1 MPSLVFWI
9 YTYSSRKKLFP
20 PSSLNDQL
28 FNHHSLFELLFPR
41 INNVHAS
48 NILLC
53 YVLWYRLYGI
63 IMYNRMVCYYFSSSS
78 SLFLFLRYIALDS
91 CVGRARSLLNSR
103 PGPTSSLSLSLSLY
117 PYLLARKYKECDC
130 ILSSIVY
137 HRDYLVVISH
147 ILSRKLHTHTIKHT
161 LSLTF
166 LSLNS
171 SGYTRTRLVAL
182 TTRPLLYL
190 ITITHYTFTYRFRG

>member
-28 FNHHSLFELLFPR
+28 FNHHSLFELFFPR

-103 PGPTSSLSLSLSLY
+103 PGLPRLSLPLFARTKIQGVRLY
-117 PYLLARKYKECDC
+117 PIINR
-130 ILSSIVY
+130 LSSW
-137 HRDYLVVISH
+137 
-147 ILSRKLHTHTIKHT
+147 LSRSDQSHSQPKIAHAY
-161 LSLTF
+161 
-166 LSLNS
+166 N
-171 SGYTRTRLVAL
+171 
-182 TTRPLLYL
+182 
-190 ITITHYTFTYRFRG
+190 

>member
-103 PGPTSSLSLSLSLY
+103 PGPTSSLSLSLSLPLFARTKIQGVRLY
-117 PYLLARKYKECDC
+117 PIIDR
-130 ILSSIVY
+130 LSSW
-137 HRDYLVVISH
+137 
-147 ILSRKLHTHTIKHT
+147 LSRSDQSHSQPKIAHAY
-161 LSLTF
+161 
-166 LSLNS
+166 N
-171 SGYTRTRLVAL
+171 
-182 TTRPLLYL
+182 
-190 ITITHYTFTYRFRG
+190 

>member
-1 MPSLVFWI
+1 MPSLVFCI

-78 SLFLFLRYIALDS
+78 SLLFLFLRYIALDS
-91 CVGRARSLLNSR
+91 CVGQARSLLNSR
-103 PGPTSSLSLSLSLY
+103 PGLPRLSLY

-166 LSLNS
+166 LSLSS